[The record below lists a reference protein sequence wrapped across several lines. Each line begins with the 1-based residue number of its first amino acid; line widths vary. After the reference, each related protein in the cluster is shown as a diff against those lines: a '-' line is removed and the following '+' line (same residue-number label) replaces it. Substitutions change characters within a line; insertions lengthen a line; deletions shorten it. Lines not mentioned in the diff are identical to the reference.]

1 MKSYNPWQRD
11 LKDTIIAINKNRHFI
26 IETLG
31 GGDIFLLEGSNN
43 IILRLLDE
51 VSGIDIVWK
60 KDNQIKG
67 IASRV
72 QWGNYDTFTIRCGR
86 KSGAETEYKK
96 RLETIGESF
105 SPHLTMQM
113 YCNNREENIF
123 ESLAIIKTEDLYLL
137 IITRPDLVHE
147 SKSNNFFKYISWND
161 IKNKTDMNILIK
173 IKGKKLEGEAKAE
186 LKKVR

>member
-1 MKSYNPWQRD
+1 MKSYNPWQ
-11 LKDTIIAINKNRHFI
+11 KDREDSVIAINKNIHFI
-26 IETLG
+26 MEALG
-31 GGDIFLLEGSNN
+31 GGYIYSLEESNY
-43 IILRLLDE
+43 IILRLLDD
-51 VSGIDIVWK
+51 VSGIDIIWK

-72 QWGNYDTFTIRCGR
+72 QWEEKPHDNFTIRCKR

-105 SPHLTMQM
+105 GPHLTMQM

-123 ESLAIIKTEDLYLL
+123 ESMAIIKTEDLYLL

-147 SKSNNFFKYISWND
+147 SKSDNFFKYISWDD
-161 IKNKTDMNILIK
+161 IRNETDISIFIKRKGEILEREPR
-173 IKGKKLEGEAKAE
+173 LN
-186 LKKVR
+186 